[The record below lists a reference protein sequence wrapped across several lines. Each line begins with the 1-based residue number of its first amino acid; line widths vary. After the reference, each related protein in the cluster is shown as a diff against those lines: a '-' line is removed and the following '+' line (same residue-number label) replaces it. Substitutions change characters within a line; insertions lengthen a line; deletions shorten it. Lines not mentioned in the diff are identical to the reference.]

1 MHISTTIQSG
11 GLLDYILGILE
22 KTALEGVMET
32 SKKGVAVFVETET
45 SHCLNKR
52 ISEVNKKLASTKDS
66 GIR

>member
-1 MHISTTIQSG
+1 
-11 GLLDYILGILE
+11 
-22 KTALEGVMET
+22 MET
-32 SKKGVAVFVETET
+32 SKKGVAVFVETKT